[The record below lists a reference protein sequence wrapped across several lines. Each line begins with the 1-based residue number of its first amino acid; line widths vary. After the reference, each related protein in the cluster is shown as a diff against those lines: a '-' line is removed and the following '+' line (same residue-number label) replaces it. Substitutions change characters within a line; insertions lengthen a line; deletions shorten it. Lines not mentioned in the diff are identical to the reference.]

1 MVKYPAGLSNA
12 NVYRNKEGIIYH
24 KPGCGAA
31 TRKVSLEIKNK
42 DTMKKKVIS
51 LLAAVITGAMLISGC
66 GGSADQG
73 NDSSAEQAAEED
85 TQEKE
90 AETAENTEETENTEE
105 SANWDFWKEYT
116 ESVGK
121 SNTDLDFLSLGLGM
135 PLKWEDLIPHISE
148 IDVSGRLPDTMDS
161 VDLTAE
167 DLLTTEYVIYSNYPT
182 VTIEGCKLDFN
193 PGLSDEDR
201 RTVPL
206 GECVSK
212 GQFVLSTS
220 EYDIRNFFGIPEEA
234 KPDDIEN
241 SNEEYWLLTA
251 LMEKYGQ
258 PDYVGDYQ
266 FGPAL
271 YWERDGYYFGC
282 MLFYVPSA
290 NTMQVTNA
298 FYVPASAWEWFNNDY
313 LVSCGWEPLVPY
325 TAK

>member
-1 MVKYPAGLSNA
+1 MILW
-12 NVYRNKEGIIYH
+12 
-24 KPGCGAA
+24 
-31 TRKVSLEIKNK
+31 
-42 DTMKKKVIS
+42 
-51 LLAAVITGAMLISGC
+51 
-66 GGSADQG
+66 GS
-73 NDSSAEQAAEED
+73 
-85 TQEKE
+85 
-90 AETAENTEETENTEE
+90 
-105 SANWDFWKEYT
+105 
-116 ESVGK
+116 V
-121 SNTDLDFLSLGLGM
+121 
-135 PLKWEDLIPHISE
+135 
-148 IDVSGRLPDTMDS
+148 
-161 VDLTAE
+161 AE

-220 EYDIRNFFGIPEEA
+220 EYDIRSFFGVPEEA
-234 KPDDIEN
+234 KPEDSEY

-266 FGPAL
+266 LGPAL

-298 FYVPASAWEWFNNDY
+298 FYVPASAWDWFNNDY

-325 TAK
+325 TVK

>member
-1 MVKYPAGLSNA
+1 
-12 NVYRNKEGIIYH
+12 
-24 KPGCGAA
+24 
-31 TRKVSLEIKNK
+31 
-42 DTMKKKVIS
+42 MKKRTIS

-73 NDSSAEQAAEED
+73 NDSSAEQVAAED

-90 AETAENTEETENTEE
+90 TETTETTEAAENTEETDD
-105 SANWDFWKEYT
+105 SDFWKEYT
-116 ESVGK
+116 ESVEK
-121 SNTDLDFLSLGLGM
+121 ADTDLDFMGLGLGM

-220 EYDIRNFFGIPEEA
+220 EYDIRSFFGVPEEA
-234 KPDDIEN
+234 KPEDSEY

-298 FYVPASAWEWFNNDY
+298 FYVPASAWDWFNNDY

-325 TAK
+325 TVK